1 MRSFLYLWVLPMS
14 LFGTWYGLSYND
26 MHGGMWFF
34 SRAMH
39 DQVMLV
45 YATPLGLDPADL
57 PPLLLRALIVDTMLV
72 AAIMAY
78 RYRKRWWPRFSA
90 FIRSHRAPEV
100 RAEHRE
106 QTAG

>member
-26 MHGGMWFF
+26 LHGGMWFF

-39 DQVMLV
+39 DKVMLV
-45 YATPLGLDPADL
+45 YAAPLGMDPADL

-78 RYRKRWWPRFSA
+78 RHRKRWWPQFAS
-90 FIRSHRAPEV
+90 FIRSYRGQEG
-100 RAEHRE
+100 REERQE

>member
-26 MHGGMWFF
+26 LHGGYWFF

-39 DQVMLV
+39 DQVMMV
-45 YATPLGLDPADL
+45 YAAPLGMDPADL

-72 AAIMAY
+72 AAIMAF
-78 RYRKRWWPRFSA
+78 RYRKRWWPRCAA
-90 FIRSHRAPEV
+90 FMRSLRAAEAPED
-100 RAEHRE
+100 HRE
-106 QTAG
+106 HTAV